1 VARYAYDQAWE
12 QERARLA
19 GIEALWDP
27 GSRALL
33 ADVPRGARCLEVG
46 AGGGTLAAWLA
57 ERGATVLATDLD
69 TRFVA
74 PLAGAAIDVR
84 EHDIT
89 TGPPERD
96 AFDLAHARF
105 VVEHLEDPRQAIA
118 NMAAALRPGGTLVV
132 EDFDWSAFGADPPDA
147 LVDRIVAAVTSF
159 MALGG
164 FKPTYGRRVVSDVAA
179 AGLSGAHGEGRQR
192 VIDDTHPGFAFFRLS
207 FEALRTGAIA
217 SGTMDAADADAFSAR
232 LADGGL
238 RIITPV
244 AMAAIARRPA

>member
-27 GSRALL
+27 GSQALL
-33 ADVPRGARCLEVG
+33 ADVPSGARCLEVG

-69 TRFVA
+69 TRFVD
-74 PLAGAAIDVR
+74 PLAGPAIQVR
-84 EHDIT
+84 QHDIT

-96 AFDLAHARF
+96 AFDLVHARF
-105 VVEHLEDPRQAIA
+105 VVEHLEDPQAAIA

-147 LVDRIVAAVTSF
+147 LVDRVAGGVTAF
-159 MALGG
+159 MAQGG

-179 AGLSGAHGEGRQR
+179 AGLVDVHGEGRQR
-192 VIDDTHPGFAFFRLS
+192 VLDDKHPGFAFLRLS
-207 FEALRTGAIA
+207 FEALRSGAIA
-217 SGTMDAADADAFSAR
+217 AGTMAAADADAYSAR
-232 LADGGL
+232 LAEGGL
-238 RIITPV
+238 RVITPV
-244 AMAAIARRPA
+244 VMAAIGRRPA